1 VTDDD
6 RLNTHRLKI
15 LVTPQ
20 LQTVAAL
27 FDSLTAKVN

>member
-6 RLNTHRLKI
+6 RLNTHRVKI
-15 LVTPQ
+15 LATPQ

-27 FDSLTAKVN
+27 FEFHCC